1 MISPSNDRVSTL
13 TALHAA
19 AEQGHYDV
27 CALLL
32 KTKANPNAIDCY
44 GSTPLALSCRA
55 GHPEV
60 ATLLLQHGADPS
72 RRSHQ
77 GFSPLLRACS
87 EATPNHERCVEILL
101 EHGAD
106 VLTSKTPDG
115 RETAL
120 VFACR
125 QGNLRS
131 AALLVKATCAASL
144 GSEHGDRSKCSALV
158 ASCGGNHVG
167 CARLLLEEGKTPPD
181 CVGAHEMTPLMAA
194 ACSNSIDCLSLLLR
208 GGACI
213 DHRAASGGTAL
224 LLASM
229 RGHDEA
235 VKLLCRFGAK
245 RTRSAGN
252 EAASGGGG
260 GSRGT
265 SASLGV
271 PRGVRS
277 DEEIAAKSN
286 GHERVAA
293 WLAKTRGWDS
303 PLHFVQSL
311 SVEEVRAELRAGGTL
326 GGFAE
331 HGAASEGY
339 LKACRER
346 HAAMRAQRGSR
357 RSGER
362 STERSSASVGDG
374 DAAQMEVE
382 AEAEAEAGG
391 GAAQAPILVGIGWE
405 GGEDATPTTAAVPGA
420 AVVGVDEDLDDG
432 DHDDDDS
439 DEPEAAEDLLLLM
452 AQGEEEEEE
461 EEAEGA
467 EGAEDGRELWG
478 AVSAHAAQ
486 SYSAQL
492 YEAQL
497 ATSAG
502 RHAMTADVVWPVEV
516 AEALRLSGRAPSGS
530 AAELVLRAAAP
541 WSPGAHELWPE
552 PARRRAVELLRIGYA
567 LAWGKAMGAL
577 GGDEAKGGR
586 LCQPAALLDVWRD
599 CVMPEALRRCDG
611 VVGATDDAAAG
622 AGPPVPLIALE

>member
-1 MISPSNDRVSTL
+1 M
-13 TALHAA
+13 
-19 AEQGHYDV
+19 
-27 CALLL
+27 
-32 KTKANPNAIDCY
+32 
-44 GSTPLALSCRA
+44 
-55 GHPEV
+55 
-60 ATLLLQHGADPS
+60 
-72 RRSHQ
+72 
-77 GFSPLLRACS
+77 
-87 EATPNHERCVEILL
+87 
-101 EHGAD
+101 
-106 VLTSKTPDG
+106 
-115 RETAL
+115 
-120 VFACR
+120 
-125 QGNLRS
+125 
-131 AALLVKATCAASL
+131 
-144 GSEHGDRSKCSALV
+144 
-158 ASCGGNHVG
+158 
-167 CARLLLEEGKTPPD
+167 
-181 CVGAHEMTPLMAA
+181 
-194 ACSNSIDCLSLLLR
+194 
-208 GGACI
+208 
-213 DHRAASGGTAL
+213 
-224 LLASM
+224 
-229 RGHDEA
+229 
-235 VKLLCRFGAK
+235 
-245 RTRSAGN
+245 
-252 EAASGGGG
+252 
-260 GSRGT
+260 
-265 SASLGV
+265 
-271 PRGVRS
+271 
-277 DEEIAAKSN
+277 
-286 GHERVAA
+286 
-293 WLAKTRGWDS
+293 
-303 PLHFVQSL
+303 
-311 SVEEVRAELRAGGTL
+311 RAELRAGGTL

-374 DAAQMEVE
+374 DAAQMEV
-382 AEAEAEAGG
+382 EAEAGG

-530 AAELVLRAAAP
+530 AVELVLRAAAP
-541 WSPGAHELWPE
+541 WSPEAHELWPE

-577 GGDEAKGGR
+577 GRTRPRVAAS
-586 LCQPAALLDVWRD
+586 CQ
-599 CVMPEALRRCDG
+599 RRCLMCG
-611 VVGATDDAAAG
+611 ETV
-622 AGPPVPLIALE
+622 